1 MLPARLIWKQVS
13 DNQKTV
19 DIRFL
24 ATSGYIVLVLRTTS
38 QNNTTFTDKTF
49 SAWEEMMADMDMTSM
64 FEEIMG
70 EEGMSMGMAMMK
82 PGG

>member
-1 MLPARLIWKQVS
+1 
-13 DNQKTV
+13 
-19 DIRFL
+19 
-24 ATSGYIVLVLRTTS
+24 
-38 QNNTTFTDKTF
+38 
-49 SAWEEMMADMDMTSM
+49 MMADMDMTSM